1 MYNSEA
7 NAYSNKCL
15 DEQIS
20 FLKTSQPNIKQ
31 VLTIDNVA
39 NMKAD
44 YLYSVD
50 AIAVDASG
58 NSKTVQFKC
67 RKEGNRDLV
76 LPVKKLTG
84 KAALDGDIGFWFKD
98 SKYTFFPA
106 VDLYVERIEGKDY
119 SFTADQLHGIEAL
132 HKNDLQDI
140 LSGVQAKYVYADNG
154 NKFPT
159 GDYYAFVKPNEML
172 KLQVELFKKGNPNY
186 NYSCR

>member
-7 NAYSNKCL
+7 NAYSSQCL
-15 DEQIS
+15 EEQIA

-50 AIAVDASG
+50 AIAVDAGG
-58 NSKTVQFKC
+58 NSKKVQFKC
-67 RKEGNRDLV
+67 RKEGNRDLI
-76 LPVKKLTG
+76 LPTKKLTG
-84 KAALDGDIGFWFKD
+84 KAALDGDIGFWYNGV
-98 SKYTFFPA
+98 KYTFVPT
-106 VDLYVERIEGKDY
+106 VDLYIERIEGKDY

-132 HKNDLQDI
+132 HSSDLDDI
-140 LSGVQAKYVYADNG
+140 LAGVQQKYVFSDNG

-159 GDYYAFVKPNEML
+159 GDFYAFVKPNEML
-172 KLQVELFKKGNPNY
+172 KLQVELFKLANPHY
-186 NYSCR
+186 NYCR